1 MYFIGIDLAWSDR
14 NTSGGAAIYAQGNH
28 GSLSHH
34 QERLGNNAEIINF
47 ITRVTG
53 AHPALI
59 AIDAPLLVPNQTG
72 TRPCDREITRH
83 FRNYHA
89 GTFPA
94 NRRKFGGRV
103 QGEEIVKQLATLNF
117 SHSPYLA
124 RQAEVRQL
132 MEVYPNPATIILF
145 NLPLILKYK
154 ARKGRPLEYRQR
166 QLTELQKR
174 ISSLARA
181 TPALEI
187 DKSLFHDPASLSGN
201 AFKKHE
207 DLLDAI
213 LCAYIVYHAWYWGPE
228 GYHIFG
234 DLKEGYILVPRLPA
248 HPQPPQNFPGGYYS

>member
-1 MYFIGIDLAWSDR
+1 MHFIGIDLAWSDR
-14 NTSGGAAIYAQGNH
+14 NTSGAAAIYAQGNH

-47 ITRVTG
+47 ITQVAG

-94 NRRKFGGRV
+94 NRLIFGDEVR
-103 QGEEIVKQLATLNF
+103 GEQLIKQLATLNF
-117 SHSPYLA
+117 SHRPYLA
-124 RQAEVRQL
+124 RQAEVRQII
-132 MEVYPNPATIILF
+132 EVYPNPATITLF
-145 NLPLILKYK
+145 NLPQILKYK
-154 ARKGRPLEYRQR
+154 ARKGRPLEYRQG
-166 QLTELQKR
+166 QLTELQKC
-174 ISSLARA
+174 IDSLAQA
-181 TPALEI
+181 TPALKI
-187 DKSLFHDPASLSGN
+187 NKSLFRDPALLSGN
-201 AFKKHE
+201 ALKRHE

-213 LCAYIVYHAWYWGPE
+213 LCAYIAYHAWYWGPQ

-248 HPQPPQNFPGGYYS
+248 HRGPP